1 MGASLA
7 VQSLGLRA
15 CIAGGTVRSL
25 AGELKSLMLRDA
37 ATKKKKKSRM
47 KGWAGLIVKKG
58 LLEGWGNCK
67 LYENI

>member
-37 ATKKKKKSRM
+37 ATKKKKNQNERM
-47 KGWAGLIVKKG
+47 GRADCEKGVIGRLGQLQAV
-58 LLEGWGNCK
+58 
-67 LYENI
+67 